1 MIVAEAPDP
10 RVLAAARRGDE
21 EAFGRLVEPHRR
33 ELHAHCYRMLGSLQ
47 DAEDALQESLLRA
60 WRGLGGFEHDRALR
74 PWLYR
79 IATNVSLD
87 AIAKRPKRVLRLD
100 EPAWRPADGPGTPL
114 VESIWTDPYPDE
126 HLGLEDGYASPDARY
141 EQRESVELAFV
152 VALQHLPARQ
162 RAVLI
167 LREVLGFS
175 AREVAQA
182 LDTTAASVN
191 SALQRARKTVAE
203 TLPER
208 SQQATLRALGDER
221 LRGVVERYVAAWE
234 SRNVDAMV
242 SVLVEDATF
251 AMPPFPCW
259 FAGREEV
266 VAFVS
271 RFRPVL
277 RHVVV
282 RAGGQ
287 VGIAWYILQPAR
299 GAYLPAAMEV
309 LALEGDRVKEITAFA
324 DSAALYPRFG
334 LPGELPL

>member
-1 MIVAEAPDP
+1 MIVAETPDP
-10 RVLAAARRGDE
+10 QVLAAARRGDE
-21 EAFGRLVEPHRR
+21 DAFRQLVEPHRR

-47 DAEDALQESLLRA
+47 DAEDALQETLLRA
-60 WRGLGGFEHDRALR
+60 WRGLSGFEGGRPLR

-100 EPAWRPADGPGTPL
+100 EPAWRPGDGPGTPL
-114 VESIWTDPYPDE
+114 VESIWIDPYPDE
-126 HLGLEDGYASPDARY
+126 HLGLEDGYAVPEARY
-141 EQRESVELAFV
+141 EQRESVELAFIA
-152 VALQHLPARQ
+152 ALQHLPARQ

-191 SALQRARKTVAE
+191 SALQRARRTVAE

-208 SQQATLRALGDER
+208 SQQATLRSLGDDG
-221 LRGVVERYVAAWE
+221 LRGLVQRYVDAWE
-234 SRNVDAMV
+234 TRNVDAMV
-242 SVLVEDATF
+242 SLLVEDATF

-259 FAGREEV
+259 FSGRGDV
-266 VAFVS
+266 VAFVAQFKP
-271 RFRPVL
+271 RL

-282 RAGGQ
+282 SAGGQ
-287 VGIAWYILQPAR
+287 VGIAWYILHPGQ
-299 GAYLPAAMEV
+299 GAYLPAAIEV
-309 LALEGDRVKEITAFA
+309 LALEGDRVREITAFA

-334 LPGELPL
+334 LPAELPA